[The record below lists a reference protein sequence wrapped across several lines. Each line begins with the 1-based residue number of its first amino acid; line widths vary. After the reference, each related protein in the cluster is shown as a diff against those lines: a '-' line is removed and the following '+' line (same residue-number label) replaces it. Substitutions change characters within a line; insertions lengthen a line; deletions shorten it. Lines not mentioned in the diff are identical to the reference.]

1 MNTTQT
7 SSRVLRIVTQL
18 LVASVLVTL
27 LVLSNINTPAQN
39 WFQVGFILVVGLLFL
54 ACGLF
59 FRSWF
64 AAALGASNSR
74 LILRFGPAPA
84 RAAYLLIGLIFLV
97 VGVVDLQGLLGIM

>member
-1 MNTTQT
+1 MDTQQT
-7 SSRVLRIVTQL
+7 PPRVLRVTMKL
-18 LVASVLVTL
+18 LVASALIAL

-39 WFQVGFILVVGLLFL
+39 WFQVSFILVVGLLFL

-74 LILRFGPAPA
+74 LILQFGAAPT
-84 RAAYLLIGLIFLV
+84 RVAYLLIGLIFLV
-97 VGVVDLQGLLGIM
+97 VGIVDLQGLLGIM